1 MIGIIITS
9 HGQIAK
15 ELLETSKMFFGE
27 LQQVK
32 ACCLETD
39 DNPDDFINVLK
50 DSIKEVD
57 TGDGVIVLCDLLYG
71 TPYNCMSRILLENKD
86 NNIKVLTGVN
96 LAILLKALN
105 NQSDITVDKLIEA
118 GRDGITTL

>member
-39 DNPDDFINVLK
+39 DNPDDFINVFFKRGRGMEANYCLSNFYI
-50 DSIKEVD
+50 D
-57 TGDGVIVLCDLLYG
+57 YG
-71 TPYNCMSRILLENKD
+71 CIRSYYFRLDKRI
-86 NNIKVLTGVN
+86 I
-96 LAILLKALN
+96 
-105 NQSDITVDKLIEA
+105 
-118 GRDGITTL
+118 

>member
-27 LQQVK
+27 LKQVK

-50 DSIKEVD
+50 ESIKEVD

-71 TPYNCMSRILLENKD
+71 TPYNCMARILIENKD
-86 NNIKVLTGVN
+86 KNIKVLTGVN

-105 NQSDITVDKLIEA
+105 NQNDITVDKLIEA